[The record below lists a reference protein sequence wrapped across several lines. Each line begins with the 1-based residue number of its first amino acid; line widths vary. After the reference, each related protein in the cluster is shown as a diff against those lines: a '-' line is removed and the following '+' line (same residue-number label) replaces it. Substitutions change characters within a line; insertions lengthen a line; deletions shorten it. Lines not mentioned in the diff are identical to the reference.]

1 MVDFQTLPFYDP
13 LTGTPETLLILKV
26 IMNYIALAASLFAT
40 PSFAED
46 FVVASYT
53 AYISGNDLTNS
64 SGTRLGDAASVI
76 RQDRANFHRFGLAD
90 KSDESNPLFNDS
102 FARSAIPDLIRSAGG
117 MDSAVAA
124 QIMRGNVQVHITI
137 LSDGDDFT
145 GIEVS
150 ILG

>member
-1 MVDFQTLPFYDP
+1 M
-13 LTGTPETLLILKV
+13 KC
-26 IMNYIALAASLFAT
+26 IALAASLFAT

-46 FVVASYT
+46 FAVATYS

-64 SGTRLGDAASVI
+64 SGARLGDAASVI

-90 KSDESNPLFNDS
+90 KSDESDPLFDDS

-117 MDSAVAA
+117 IDSAAA
-124 QIMRGNVQVHITI
+124 NRIMRGNVQVYITI

-145 GIEVS
+145 GIEVN